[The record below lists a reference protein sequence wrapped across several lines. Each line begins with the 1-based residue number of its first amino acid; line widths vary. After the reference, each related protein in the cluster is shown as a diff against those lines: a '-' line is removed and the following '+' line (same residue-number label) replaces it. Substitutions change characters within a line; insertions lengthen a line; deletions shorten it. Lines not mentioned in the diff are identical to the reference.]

1 MIDELLRDAAG
12 TPMVQGIRDR
22 DSAVVSQSGDA
33 FDQLLYSTSDE
44 ANSCIMVLSRFRE
57 QLLPTVLRDGELLQ
71 TCAPQ
76 PHGVRYDPPTL
87 GSSRPRRGSAGGRPR
102 NLARSRSN
110 SNRVRFPIL
119 QLQSQEFRGVS
130 VADNK
135 SRLRHRFLPAGDQNA
150 AKRGPKAQVQAKAT
164 GMEPG
169 EPDLRLY
176 IAGGRLR
183 MIENK
188 VGRGKLSPD
197 QVQRHEQLAALG
209 HEVVVVRATS
219 TEDAADQAE
228 ALVRAWLGAN
238 DNQPAATWPREM
250 DHNRA
255 EAALLALFY
264 GGLTKPR

>member
-1 MIDELLRDAAG
+1 M
-12 TPMVQGIRDR
+12 
-22 DSAVVSQSGDA
+22 
-33 FDQLLYSTSDE
+33 
-44 ANSCIMVLSRFRE
+44 
-57 QLLPTVLRDGELLQ
+57 
-71 TCAPQ
+71 
-76 PHGVRYDPPTL
+76 
-87 GSSRPRRGSAGGRPR
+87 
-102 NLARSRSN
+102 ARSRSN

-228 ALVRAWLGAN
+228 ALGAGLAGGQR
-238 DNQPAATWPREM
+238 QPASGNVAARDGPQQGGRPPCLRSLR
-250 DHNRA
+250 RA
-255 EAALLALFY
+255 DKAPV
-264 GGLTKPR
+264 GLTA